1 MKKKLIF
8 EGVATALVTPMHKEK
23 IDYTSVSRIINHQ
36 IESGVSA
43 IVVGGTTGEVA
54 TLTEEEKDELY
65 TYAREKIAGKAKL
78 VLGVGTNDTRA
89 VERRVKSAEK
99 IGCDGLLV
107 VTPYYNKGTFRGVT
121 EHYKRIAGST
131 DLPIILYNVPSR
143 TGVNL
148 TISQLEE
155 LAKIEN
161 IVAIKEASDSLDR
174 LTELSFFGDE
184 LYLYSGND
192 SQIYLTL
199 ALGGRGVIS
208 VVSNL
213 YPKEI
218 SNMCSLYF
226 EGKGQESFFIQRRLF
241 GLIKVL
247 FQETNPT
254 PIKYAMSLSGLC
266 SSEVR
271 LPLFEPEN
279 STRDAI
285 KREIEKLAQV

>member
-8 EGVATALVTPMHKEK
+8 EGVATALVTPMRDEK
-23 IDYTSVSRIINHQ
+23 IDYAAVSRVINHQ
-36 IESGVSA
+36 IDGRVSA

-54 TLTEEEKDELY
+54 TLTEEEKEELY
-65 TYAREKIAGKAKL
+65 TYAKEKIDGRAKL
-78 VLGVGTNDTRA
+78 ILGVGTNDTR
-89 VERRVKSAEK
+89 VVLTRVKSAER

-107 VTPYYNKGTFRGVT
+107 VTPYYNKGTYKGVR
-121 EHYKRIAGST
+121 EHYKRIAEST

-148 TISQLEE
+148 TLSQLEE

-213 YPKEI
+213 NPKMI
-218 SNMCSLYF
+218 SDMCRLHF
-226 EGKGQESFFIQRRLF
+226 EGRYKESMLIQRKLF
-241 GLIKVL
+241 PFIKLL
-247 FQETNPT
+247 FSETNPT

-266 SSEVR
+266 TPEVR

-285 KREIEKLAQV
+285 RREIEKLAQV